1 MKQLSFHGKKTR
13 PAKLRKDYWSPMAI
27 INFPKGQGSVGR
39 SVFQK
44 LRELKHLHEV
54 NWSSD
59 FRYKTPEEYTEG
71 DKEAVANAEAE
82 GREFTPI
89 RTRKDRGVALN
100 RQKANTI
107 ADMAAV
113 LAGQGKGNKLAAVS
127 DAEGEAEAKLLDVTI
142 SWKNNLDQNYAVEW
156 SDNVSH
162 ELFSDAAETQEAE
175 AEMLEGDITRA
186 EPAPSA

>member
-1 MKQLSFHGKKTR
+1 
-13 PAKLRKDYWSPMAI
+13 MAI

-44 LRELKHLHEV
+44 LRELKHMHEV
-54 NWSSD
+54 AWSDD

-82 GREFTPI
+82 GRAFTPL
-89 RTRKDRGVALN
+89 RTRKDRGQALN

-113 LAGQGKGNKLAAVS
+113 LAGHGKGNKVAKAAEDGSLV
-127 DAEGEAEAKLLDVTI
+127 DVTV
-142 SWKNNLDQNYAVEW
+142 SWRNDLDRNYATEW
-156 SDNVSH
+156 SDNVTH
-162 ELFSDAAETQEAE
+162 ELFSEAVEAMEAE
-175 AEMLEGDITRA
+175 VEQLEGEIAR
-186 EPAPSA
+186 PQPI